1 MTERT
6 TEAYETVRRYWKW
19 SAAAGFIPI
28 MLLDVATVTGLQLK
42 MIADIARVYEVPFS
56 QDRAKAIVGALVGA
70 TTPPLAA
77 AAVLGALSPVF
88 AFVPVVGLV
97 AAVFATPAFN
107 AAATYALGRVFVQHF
122 ESGGT
127 FLDMDSDKLREHF
140 KREFDSSGEASAVR

>member
-6 TEAYETVRRYWKW
+6 MEAYEIVRKYWKW
-19 SAAAGFIPI
+19 SALAGFIPI
-28 MLLDVATVTGLQLK
+28 ALVDVVTVTGVQLK
-42 MIADIARVYEVPFS
+42 MIADLARVYEVPFS

-70 TTPPLAA
+70 TTPPLVAT
-77 AAVLGALSPVF
+77 AVLGALSPVF
-88 AFVPVVGLV
+88 ALAPGVGVVAG
-97 AAVFATPAFN
+97 VFATPAFN

-140 KREFDSSGEASAVR
+140 KREFDSSREASAVR